1 MDTLQWAVNV
11 NGLYTKDSEV
21 GHSSVLSVK
30 FTDKSLLLNSNW
42 NPYISAKPFDPGVWY
57 QAGGDAMVRAPIGGG
72 WTAGGEAQFDYAKFE
87 NNAGSVEL
95 SGARVQGSV
104 ARGGF
109 EGALRYAVLIP
120 DEKFVSGTTQ
130 ITGKDPIH
138 EITPALSYSFFGQD
152 NLKVVADLPV
162 TLNAPVISETNVGSY
177 VGTDMPDQTSVLAK
191 GGSVSKQNIVTGRLM
206 FQAQF

>member
-1 MDTLQWAVNV
+1 MPPL
-11 NGLYTKDSEV
+11 
-21 GHSSVLSVK
+21 
-30 FTDKSLLLNSNW
+30 
-42 NPYISAKPFDPGVWY
+42 
-57 QAGGDAMVRAPIGGG
+57 R
-72 WTAGGEAQFDYAKFE
+72 
-87 NNAGSVEL
+87 
-95 SGARVQGSV
+95 SV